1 MERVVARA
9 PDSTELG
16 WLIDQ
21 WQEHQSY
28 FSSHQDQA
36 QELCDVG
43 EAPRLSVESSAELAA
58 WIMIA
63 NLLLNLDETLNLN

>member
-1 MERVVARA
+1 
-9 PDSTELG
+9 
-16 WLIDQ
+16 
-21 WQEHQSY
+21 
-28 FSSHQDQA
+28 
-36 QELCDVG
+36 VG